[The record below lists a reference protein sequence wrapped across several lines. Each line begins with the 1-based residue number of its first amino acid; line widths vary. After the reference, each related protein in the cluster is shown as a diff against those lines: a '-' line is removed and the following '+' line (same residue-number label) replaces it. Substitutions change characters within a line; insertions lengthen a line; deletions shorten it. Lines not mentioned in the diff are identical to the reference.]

1 MRQARTYLAEAASE
15 FPCRPQGKHI
25 MVPPPNMPHSLIP
38 LPMQAKY
45 CTALHT
51 QLLPEFHSTQS
62 ITIANGSVLPGCL
75 MLLVL

>member
-1 MRQARTYLAEAASE
+1 MRQARTSLAEAASE

-45 CTALHT
+45 CTALHIH
-51 QLLPEFHSTQS
+51 L
-62 ITIANGSVLPGCL
+62 C
-75 MLLVL
+75 